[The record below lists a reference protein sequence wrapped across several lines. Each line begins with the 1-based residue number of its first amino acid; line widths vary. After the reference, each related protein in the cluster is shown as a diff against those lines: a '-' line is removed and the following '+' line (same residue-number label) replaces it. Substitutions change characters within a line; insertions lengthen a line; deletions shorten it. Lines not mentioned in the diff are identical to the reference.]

1 MKKLFTQASTENF
14 QPTLPGVTIKT
25 LVYGEKTLM
34 VEVHLQKGSELPL
47 HKHPHEQ
54 TGTMLSGAMRL
65 IVEDQPFE
73 VRPGDSW
80 CVPGDAQ
87 HRVEVMQD
95 SVVVEVF
102 APLRED
108 YLVYLPKAAGEQG

>member
-1 MKKLFTQASTENF
+1 MFTKASLEDF
-14 QPTLPGVTIKT
+14 QSTLPGVRIKT

-73 VRPGDSW
+73 VNPGDSW
-80 CVPGDAQ
+80 CVPGYAQ
-87 HRVEVMQD
+87 HRVEVLED
-95 SVVVEVF
+95 TVVVEVF

-108 YLVYLPKAAGEQG
+108 YLVYLPKNVGAQG